1 MVNLELYKTFVIVA
15 KNNNITRASEILCIS
30 QPAVTKQIKK
40 LEDQLNS
47 RLFERTNSGMQL
59 TSNGSKLFAK
69 LENLIESI
77 EKVEYDFI
85 NDRIIKVGTRVS
97 ILSKIFSKG
106 ISKYYNSFS
115 NSKIEYKYQYIEE
128 MLESLD
134 EEQLD
139 LVLTKRIDDI
149 KYKNLKFISLGFL
162 HDVFVTK
169 KNSKYSKKVYSKKD
183 LKNEI
188 IYANIPNGNPVSTR
202 VLKRTFGYEDLSN
215 NKNIKPIGS
224 NGIIEILKNE
234 EAIGFLTK
242 EFIQEE
248 LDGNKLEVLQ
258 ISFEIEPTEYGI
270 YYNKNNR
277 FKQLNELIE
286 CIVEECKNI

>member
-1 MVNLELYKTFVIVA
+1 MVNLELYRTFVIVA

-40 LEDQLNS
+40 LEDQLNT

-69 LENLIESI
+69 LDNLIESI
-77 EKVEYDFI
+77 DKVEYDFI

-115 NSKIEYKYQYIEE
+115 NSKIEYKHQYIEE

-169 KNSKYSKKVYSKKD
+169 KNSKYSKKIYNKKD

-188 IYANIPNGNPVSTR
+188 IYTNIPNGNPVSTR
-202 VLKRTFGYEDLSN
+202 VLKRTLGYEDLSN
-215 NKNIKPIGS
+215 NKNIKPMAS
-224 NGIIEILKNE
+224 NGIIELLKKE

-248 LDGNKLEVLQ
+248 LDENKLEVLKV
-258 ISFEIEPTEYGI
+258 SFKIEPTEYGI
-270 YYNKNNR
+270 YYNKNNK

-286 CIVEECKNI
+286 CILEECKK